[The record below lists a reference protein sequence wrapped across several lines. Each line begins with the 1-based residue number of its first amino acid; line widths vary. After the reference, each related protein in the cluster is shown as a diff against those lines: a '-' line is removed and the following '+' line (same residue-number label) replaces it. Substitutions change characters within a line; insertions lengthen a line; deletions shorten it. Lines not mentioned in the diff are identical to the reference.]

1 MVITMIGSY
10 NYIGTI
16 FNGYNRRHD
25 TVVRIIVSYTHKFY
39 IKDGNESCHF
49 VGNSHFKP
57 IEYVALFKLKE
68 NSATLT
74 SSIASSTLSKTNN
87 KYSNASSTSVKNTSH
102 EVSGKIA
109 AVNEPQENLPSS
121 DVMSIDQ

>member
-1 MVITMIGSY
+1 MIGRY

-16 FNGYNRRHD
+16 FNGFNRRHN
-25 TVVRIIVSYTHKFY
+25 TVVIIIVSYTHKFY

-49 VGNSHFKP
+49 VGNSQLKP

-74 SSIASSTLSKTNN
+74 SSIASSTISNAN
-87 KYSNASSTSVKNTSH
+87 KNYSNASS
-102 EVSGKIA
+102 
-109 AVNEPQENLPSS
+109 
-121 DVMSIDQ
+121 